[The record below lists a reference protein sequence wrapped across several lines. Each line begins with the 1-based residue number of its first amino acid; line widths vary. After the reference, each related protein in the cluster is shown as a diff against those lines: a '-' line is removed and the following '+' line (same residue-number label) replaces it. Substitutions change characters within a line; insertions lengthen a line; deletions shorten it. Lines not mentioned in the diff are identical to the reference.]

1 MNQLRKAVRD
11 YLTMRR
17 GLGFKLA
24 KHEIGLHEFV
34 SFLARKRSSRITVN
48 LALEWATQDE
58 NHKPYEW
65 AARLSIV
72 RGFTRHWSATDPSTE
87 VPPLG
92 LLPYR
97 PPRAQPYFY
106 SDHEI
111 RKLLN
116 AAKARP
122 SIDPLRPWTYY
133 CLFGVLA
140 VTGLRLSE
148 ALNLQSKDIDWSER
162 ILTIRGAKFGKCRL
176 VPLHPSTCKVLA
188 DYAKRRER
196 RLGTRSGGAFLINK
210 NGNRLDKGE
219 VHRAFYTLSRQIGL
233 RAADSSRGPR
243 LHDFRHRFAVQT
255 LLRWY
260 RSGEDPKRRLPIL
273 STYLGH
279 AHVTDTYWYLT
290 GTPELLGAAGK
301 KLEKRWEALNA
312 GSR

>member
-17 GLGFKLA
+17 GLGFKLVR
-24 KHEIGLHEFV
+24 HEVGLRDFV
-34 SFLARKRSSRITVN
+34 SFLVRKRSSHITIN
-48 LALEWATQDE
+48 LALEWATQDA

-65 AARLSIV
+65 AARLTVV
-72 RGFTRHWSATDPSTE
+72 RGFARHWSATDPLTE

-106 SDHEI
+106 SDQEI
-111 RKLLN
+111 RTLLK
-116 AAKARP
+116 AAKNRP

-133 CLFGVLA
+133 CLFGLLA
-140 VTGLRLSE
+140 VTGLRLGE
-148 ALNLQSKDIDWSER
+148 ALNLRTRDVDWSEG
-162 ILTIRGAKFGKCRL
+162 ILTIRGAKFGKSRL
-176 VPLHPSTCKVLA
+176 VPLHASTCKVLA
-188 DYAKRRER
+188 DYVKRRDGR
-196 RLGTRSGGAFLINK
+196 FGARTEGHFLVNK
-210 NGNRLDKGE
+210 NSNGLDKGE

-233 RAADSSRGPR
+233 RAMNASRGPR

-260 RSGEDPKRRLPIL
+260 RNGEDPRWRLPVL

-301 KLEKRWEALNA
+301 RLEKRWEDLNA
-312 GSR
+312 GYR